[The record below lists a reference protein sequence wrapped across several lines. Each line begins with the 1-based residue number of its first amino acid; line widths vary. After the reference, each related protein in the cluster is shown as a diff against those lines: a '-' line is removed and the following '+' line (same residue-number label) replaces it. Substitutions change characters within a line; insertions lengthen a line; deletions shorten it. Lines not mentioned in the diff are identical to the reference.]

1 MDLVPVSDESE
12 DEQHKGNQEQPS
24 GFRGIHRMAMVTMLG
39 LVVGQRSGHAD
50 IVDAWG
56 SQCEVFG

>member
-1 MDLVPVSDESE
+1 MDLMPVSDQSK
-12 DEQHKGNQEQPS
+12 DEQHEGNQEQP

-39 LVVGQRSGHAD
+39 LVLGQWSGHAG

-56 SQCEVFG
+56 SQCEVLG